1 MIDLKSSDLVTQ
13 IEALKNK
20 EISSYE
26 LTSMYLKNIQDNE
39 NLNCFISINES
50 ALEDAK
56 KIDSS
61 KEEFSHLKG
70 IPIAHKDIFCIE
82 NGITTCGSKMLE
94 NFISVVKIKKVAE

>member
-39 NLNCFISINES
+39 NLIPTILTTSRKRITKAISN
-50 ALEDAK
+50 
-56 KIDSS
+56 
-61 KEEFSHLKG
+61 
-70 IPIAHKDIFCIE
+70 PV
-82 NGITTCGSKMLE
+82 N
-94 NFISVVKIKKVAE
+94 

>member
-39 NLNCFISINES
+39 NLNCFISINAVS
-50 ALEDAK
+50 YT
-56 KIDSS
+56 
-61 KEEFSHLKG
+61 HLTLPTK
-70 IPIAHKDIFCIE
+70 A
-82 NGITTCGSKMLE
+82 
-94 NFISVVKIKKVAE
+94 

>member
-50 ALEDAK
+50 ALELSL
-56 KIDSS
+56 I
-61 KEEFSHLKG
+61 H
-70 IPIAHKDIFCIE
+70 I
-82 NGITTCGSKMLE
+82 
-94 NFISVVKIKKVAE
+94 